1 MHVQTTFMPIP
12 LLRLV
17 KIVTTIALAA
27 LYPTILLL
35 VIPVSQALIELSST
49 EAVCVTVAILTT
61 GMICPAGIVL
71 WSIPIVKLVPTRKT
85 PPKPPLITKP
95 SLHQHPGPQPSSP
108 NTNAPSVKATISLI
122 RRIYVNLAH

>member
-1 MHVQTTFMPIP
+1 MLHTFTSILPPTYAKMHVQTTFMPIP

-35 VIPVSQALIELSST
+35 VIPASQALIELSST

-61 GMICPAGIVL
+61 GMNFPAGIVL
-71 WSIPIVKLVPTRKT
+71 
-85 PPKPPLITKP
+85 
-95 SLHQHPGPQPSSP
+95 
-108 NTNAPSVKATISLI
+108 
-122 RRIYVNLAH
+122 